1 MANAATL
8 YFLDVGQGTS
18 QVILFEDGSLVIL
31 DCGRSAVTLLELLN
45 TISFDRI
52 KALILSH
59 LHDDHIGGAPAVLD
73 SFVDRI
79 DHVYI
84 PQDRPAERVLA
95 NAVITKIK
103 DMSENE
109 SVFTINFLVRS
120 GPVRGLLHPP
130 LPVASR
136 ATLSVVYPTAIQS
149 LEVQTQKDVNQGSGI
164 LVVECGGSRVLFPGD
179 AGHLA
184 FNALKD
190 RLGAGSRL
198 CCDILAAP
206 HHGGKLS
213 NRAVTIPGH
222 SDVYGWLYSEIVDAD
237 ITIFSVGSS
246 NSHDHPLDSHIS
258 AARKSGSHVLC
269 TQMTGQ
275 CHSNLAIIAPALLQP
290 IAQPSACT
298 RSGVGC
304 AGTIVVNINESDVRV
319 QRFIEHQGLVN
330 DLALSQSPLCRS
342 IKSTGGTTGATT

>member
-1 MANAATL
+1 MANAATI

-31 DCGRSAVTLLELLN
+31 DCGRSAVTLLELLT

-84 PQDRPAERVLA
+84 PQDRPAEGVLA
-95 NAVITKIK
+95 NKVIQKIAEMGEADK
-103 DMSENE
+103 
-109 SVFTINFLVRS
+109 VFTINFLVRS
-120 GPVRGLLHPP
+120 GPVHGKLHPP
-130 LPVASR
+130 LADVSR

-149 LEVQTQKDVNQGSGI
+149 LEAQTQNDVNQGSGI

-184 FNALKD
+184 FNALKE
-190 RLGAGSRL
+190 RLGDGSRL
-198 CCDILAAP
+198 CCDVLAAP
-206 HHGGKLS
+206 HHGGKLA
-213 NRAVTIPGH
+213 NRSVTTPGH
-222 SDVYGWLYSEIVDAD
+222 SDVYGWLYSEIVDAN

-246 NSHDHPLDSHIS
+246 NSHGHPLDSHIS
-258 AARKSGSHVLC
+258 AARESGSNVLC
-269 TQMTGQ
+269 TQMTGR
-275 CHSNLAIIAPALLQP
+275 CHTSLTAIAPALLQP
-290 IAQPSACT
+290 LAQPSACA

-304 AGTIVVNINESDVRV
+304 AGTIVVNVNESDVRV
-319 QRFIEHQGLVN
+319 HRFAEHQELVN
-330 DLALSQSPLCRS
+330 NLALSQSPLCRS